1 MELDRVNHVCVP
13 GTFDPVTYGHLDV
26 IRRSCHL
33 FDRVTVA
40 VAASYSKN
48 GTGRVFSLDERVAMI
63 REAVADDPGCSNVE
77 VVGFEGLLV
86 DLCHSIG
93 AGAVVKGLR
102 AMTDFEYELQQ
113 ADLNNLMAPDIESVY
128 VMGSREYGYISS
140 SIVRELAALGRDVSF
155 LVPRCVED
163 RLAARFGRA

>member
-1 MELDRVNHVCVP
+1 MELDRVEHVCVP
-13 GTFDPVTYGHLDV
+13 GTFDPVTYGHIDV
-26 IRRSCHL
+26 IKRSCRL

-48 GTGRVFSLDERVAMI
+48 GIGPAFSLDERIAMI
-63 REAVADDPGCSNVE
+63 EDALAECNIAGSIE

-86 DLCHSIG
+86 ELCHQIG

-113 ADLNNLMAPDIESVY
+113 ADLNNFMAPDIESVY
-128 VMGSREYGYISS
+128 VMGSRDYGYISS

-155 LVPRCVED
+155 LVPTCIER
-163 RLAARFGRA
+163 RLARRFGRV

>member
-1 MELDRVNHVCVP
+1 MGHDRVGHVCVP
-13 GTFDPVTYGHLDV
+13 GTFDPVTYGHVDV
-26 IRRSCHL
+26 IRRSCRL

-40 VAASYSKN
+40 VAASYGKN
-48 GTGRVFSLDERVAMI
+48 GTGPAFSLDERIAMVEDALAECGI
-63 REAVADDPGCSNVE
+63 PGNTE

-86 DLCHSIG
+86 DLCHRIG

-128 VMGSREYGYISS
+128 VMGSRDYGYISS

-155 LVPRCVED
+155 LVPSCIER
-163 RLAARFGRA
+163 RLARRFGRV

>member
-1 MELDRVNHVCVP
+1 MTRPVEHVCVP
-13 GTFDPVTYGHLDV
+13 GTFDPVTFGHIDV
-26 IRRSCHL
+26 IRRSCRL

-40 VAASYSKN
+40 VAASYGKN
-48 GTGRVFSLDERVAMI
+48 GSGPVFSLDERVAMV
-63 REAVADDPGCSNVE
+63 REAVAGCGVEGNVD

-86 DLCHSIG
+86 DFCHEIG

-113 ADLNNLMAPDIESVY
+113 ADVNNRLASDIESVY

-140 SIVRELAALGRDVSF
+140 SIVRELATLGRDVSF
-155 LVPRCVED
+155 LVPACVEK
-163 RLAARFGRA
+163 RLAARFARP

>member
-1 MELDRVNHVCVP
+1 MELDRVSHVCVP

-63 REAVADDPGCSNVE
+63 REAVADDPDCSNVE
-77 VVGFEGLLV
+77 VMGFEGLLV

-113 ADLNNLMAPDIESVY
+113 AYLNNLMAPDIESVY

-155 LVPRCVED
+155 LVPRCVEE
-163 RLAARFGRA
+163 RLATRFGRA

>member
-1 MELDRVNHVCVP
+1 MTRPVEHVCVP
-13 GTFDPVTYGHLDV
+13 GTFDPVTFGHIDV
-26 IRRSCHL
+26 IRRSCRL

-40 VAASYSKN
+40 VAASYGKN
-48 GTGRVFSLDERVAMI
+48 GSGPVFSLDERVAMV
-63 REAVADDPGCSNVE
+63 REAVAECGVEGNVD

-86 DLCHSIG
+86 DFCHEIG

-113 ADLNNLMAPDIESVY
+113 ADVNNRLASDIESVY

-140 SIVRELAALGRDVSF
+140 SIVRELATLGRDVSF
-155 LVPRCVED
+155 LVPACVEK
-163 RLAARFGRA
+163 RLAARFARP